1 MHLTQKKQTQ
11 KLAIAKTNKTTKPDL
26 VAFYDIRPGICG
38 RANCTLCTSS
48 TLLSTLLVSY
58 VITDIFQQS
67 V

>member
-38 RANCTLCTSS
+38 RANCTLCTC
-48 TLLSTLLVSY
+48 STLLVSY

-67 V
+67 VTVLV